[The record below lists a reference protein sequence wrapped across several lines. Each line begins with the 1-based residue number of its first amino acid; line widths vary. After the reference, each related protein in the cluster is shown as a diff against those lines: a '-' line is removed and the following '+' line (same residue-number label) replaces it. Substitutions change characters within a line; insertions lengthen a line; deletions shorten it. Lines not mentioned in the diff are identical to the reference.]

1 VPELPE
7 KRLFVAMPYG
17 SREGQLD
24 TETSTSKSVTI
35 KFDEVWSGILRP
47 AIPKRFK
54 CKRADELRKPGLIDQ
69 LYNQWLLDADVVL
82 ADLTLGNPNVFYELG
97 IRQAL
102 SKRGT
107 VLVAH
112 LGTKLP
118 FDVRNQVV
126 LHYDAFDAAS
136 LLRFQGELREAIET
150 AASHELDSPVHVYL
164 PGLFVKRFGP
174 GEDPERTAEQ
184 LRARI
189 DQLTVQLATAT
200 RSAEDDR
207 LYRQI
212 TDTLDSKRLVA
223 LSGIVLN
230 SPVVG
235 IQVLEELGIRLRRVG
250 RLNDSL
256 AVLKKAEVSRPND
269 PILLRELGFIHRKLG
284 HFAEAEVYFKRSL
297 HQNSRDPE
305 LQGMIGGLLKRKRL
319 FEEALAHYQQAYELF
334 NDDIYAIVNLGA
346 INAILGHKVDAD
358 HFYSELLR
366 LCKAKIDNGSADH
379 WTYLCLGES
388 QVHAGDH
395 VLATRAYGNA
405 LRVGA
410 PIEDVRSASEQLEL
424 LIEFNVQSDVA
435 KEVLNSILGPVVG
448 NS

>member
-1 VPELPE
+1 
-7 KRLFVAMPYG
+7 MPYG
-17 SREGQLD
+17 SRQGKLD

-47 AIPKRFK
+47 AIPKGFE

-112 LGTKLP
+112 VGMKLP

-136 LLRFQGELREAIET
+136 LLKFQSELRESIET
-150 AASHELDSPVHVYL
+150 AALHELDSPVHVYL
-164 PGLFVKRFGP
+164 PGLFVKKFGP

-189 DQLTVQLATAT
+189 EQLTVQLATAN

-207 LYRQI
+207 LYRQVA
-212 TDTLDSKRLVA
+212 DTLDSKRLVA
-223 LSGIVLN
+223 LAGIVL
-230 SPVVG
+230 SLPVVG

-250 RLNDSL
+250 RLDDSL
-256 AVLKKAEVSRPND
+256 TVFRKADAIKPND
-269 PILLRELGFIHRKLG
+269 PILLREMGFVYRKLG
-284 HFAEAEVYFKRSL
+284 DFAEAELHFKRSL
-297 HQNSRDPE
+297 LQNSHDPE
-305 LQGMIGGLLKRKRL
+305 LHGMIGGLLKRRRL
-319 FEEALAHYQQAYELF
+319 FDEALTHYQQAFELF
-334 NDDIYAIVNLGA
+334 NDDMYAIVNLGA
-346 INAILGHKVDAD
+346 ISAILGQKADAE
-358 HFYSELLR
+358 HYYNELAR
-366 LCKAKIDNGSADH
+366 LCKAKIENGSADH
-379 WTYLCLGES
+379 WTYLCLGEAY
-388 QVHAGDH
+388 VHAGNQE
-395 VLATRAYGNA
+395 LASKAYSGA
-405 LRVGA
+405 LRAGA

-424 LIEFNVQSDVA
+424 LIEFNVQSLVA
-435 KEVLNSILGPVVG
+435 KEILNSALKPLVG